1 MPSMSYCMFEN
12 TEIELAN
19 CVHAMEK
26 VSSLEDLD
34 MSSYEELAFRALWR
48 TCRDFL
54 AEHERLLNTVDEGE
68 TV

>member
-19 CVHAMEK
+19 CVEAMEQ
-26 VSSLEDLD
+26 VSSIEDLD
-34 MSSYEELAFRALWR
+34 MSSYEELAFRTLWR
-48 TCRDFL
+48 TCREFL
-54 AEHERLLNTVDEGE
+54 AEHERLLNTVNEGE